1 MKYFGSKGIAM
12 QTLIQPAYAKINLI
26 LHIVGKRADGYH
38 TLETIMQS
46 ISLHDDVSITLS
58 SGQPA
63 IRLLCNNPALPTDT
77 TNLAYKAAALFYK
90 TVSVP
95 ASNCEIYLK
104 KRIPLAAG
112 LAGGSADAAA
122 VLHALNQLH
131 QTALSQDELCRMGA
145 QLGADIP
152 YCICGGTALA
162 QGIGDILSPLT
173 SLPSCWIVLCKPD
186 FSIST
191 AEAYRAIDSRPRLS
205 QTYTADMLRAI
216 SERNLEN
223 ICQLLSNDMEKVA
236 PQQREITEIKTI
248 LKRNGASGALMS
260 GSGPTV
266 FGIFLTKTRA
276 EEAAQIL
283 RTRWRDVF
291 LTSTV

>member
-1 MKYFGSKGIAM
+1 M

-26 LHIVGKRADGYH
+26 LHITGRREDGYH

-46 ISLHDDVSITLS
+46 LSLHDDVAVTLS
-58 SGQPA
+58 SGQA
-63 IRLLCNNPALPTDT
+63 AVQLTCSNPTLPTDT

-90 TVSVP
+90 TVAIP
-95 ASNCEIYLK
+95 TPNCRIHLE

-122 VLHALNQLH
+122 VLHALNKLH
-131 QTALSQDELCRMGA
+131 QTALSQDTLCRIGL

-152 YCICGGTALA
+152 YCICGGTMFA
-162 QGIGDILSPLT
+162 QGIGEILSPLT
-173 SLPSCWIVLCKPD
+173 SLPPCWIVLCKPD

-191 AEAYRAIDSRPRLS
+191 AEAYRAIDSQPRPLR
-205 QTYTADMLRAI
+205 TYTADMLRAI
-216 SERNLEN
+216 SEENLKN
-223 ICQLLSNDMEKVA
+223 ICQFLSNDMEEVA
-236 PQQREITEIKTI
+236 PQQGEITEIKTI
-248 LKRNGASGALMS
+248 LKKNGALGALMS

-266 FGIFLTKTRA
+266 FGIFSTRIQA
-276 EEAAQIL
+276 EKSVQAL

-291 LTSTV
+291 LTHTV